1 MDAHDRLR
9 DALGGVGC
17 TACGAAVDAD
27 RILVL
32 AERDDLVFIE
42 VRCGSCGSET
52 LGLVVLGLDDDGAT
66 NASLDVALPGE
77 WGPGDEARL
86 ASSAPLDATDVERM
100 HAFLAGYRGDLR
112 SLIEPPANGRGLGTS
127 S

>member
-86 ASSAPLDATDVERM
+86 ASSAPLDATDVGRG
-100 HAFLAGYRGDLR
+100 HPVLAG
-112 SLIEPPANGRGLGTS
+112 EPGGPRGLLRA
-127 S
+127 

>member
-77 WGPGDEARL
+77 WGPGGEAGL
-86 ASSAPLDATDVERM
+86 AAPAPLDAPGGERKG
-100 HAFLAGYRGDLR
+100 AFLGGEGGR
-112 SLIEPPANGRGLGTS
+112 SPGPLQPPRRRP
-127 S
+127 